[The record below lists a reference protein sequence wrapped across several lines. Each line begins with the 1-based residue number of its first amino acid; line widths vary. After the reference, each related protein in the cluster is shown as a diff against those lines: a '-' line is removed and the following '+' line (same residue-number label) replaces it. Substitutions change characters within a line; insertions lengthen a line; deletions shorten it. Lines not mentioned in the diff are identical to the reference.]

1 MIVTYPHMGPLTVAM
16 KSVFRRLGQETVVPP
31 PTSQRTIAL
40 GARHAPELVC
50 LPFKVTLGNM
60 IEGLEL
66 GADTVAMATS
76 HGNCRLGFYWP
87 VQEIILRD
95 MGFKFKMIPIN
106 YDRPLEFLGEFR
118 QFGGGVGWRDVLP
131 AFLFGIRKLLAL
143 EELEVLSM
151 ETRPREKSAGL
162 TTRLFRKWHGALD
175 EAGDTGSV
183 KRVREEMR
191 GAFRD
196 ARAPGRE
203 PLARIRIVGE
213 AYMMAEPNV
222 NFHLQQKLGDMGVEV
237 ERSYWLGRSILMAIR
252 LDRVGRRE
260 RELATREASLYMR
273 YPDLCTG
280 CHSIGETIQAVRRDF
295 DGVVLIM
302 PFTCMPE
309 VLAQSVMHKVS
320 EDFGIPVLP
329 LPIDEHSDEGGV
341 STRLEAFVD
350 LIVRRKRARSGA
362 HNTSGAH
369 SVSGG
374 YSTSRA
380 HDTPGAH
387 NASGA
392 HNTGKVSAYAQAE
405 EERRP

>member
-16 KSVFRRLGQETVVPP
+16 KSVFRRLGQEVIVPP
-31 PTSQRTIAL
+31 PTSQRTMAL
-40 GARHAPELVC
+40 ATRYSPELVC

-95 MGFKFKMIPIN
+95 MGFKFKMIPVN
-106 YDRPLEFLGEFR
+106 YDKPIEFLSRFR
-118 QFGGGVGWRDVLP
+118 QFGGGVGWRAVLP

-162 TTRLFRKWHGALD
+162 TTRLFRKWHAALD
-175 EAGDTGSV
+175 DASDTGSL
-183 KRVREEMR
+183 KHASERMR
-191 GAFRD
+191 GAFREARD
-196 ARAPGRE
+196 RARA

-237 ERSYWLGRSILMAIR
+237 ERSYWLGRSILRAIWM
-252 LDRVGRRE
+252 DRKGRHE
-260 RELATREASLYMR
+260 EEEATRDASPYMR

-309 VLAQSVMHKVS
+309 VLAQSAMHKVS

-329 LPIDEHSDEGGV
+329 LPIDEHSDEGGI

-350 LIVRRKRARSGA
+350 LLVRRKRAGHVPNSLRE
-362 HNTSGAH
+362 
-369 SVSGG
+369 
-374 YSTSRA
+374 
-380 HDTPGAH
+380 
-387 NASGA
+387 
-392 HNTGKVSAYAQAE
+392 VSAHA
-405 EERRP
+405 

>member
-1 MIVTYPHMGPLTVAM
+1 
-16 KSVFRRLGQETVVPP
+16 
-31 PTSQRTIAL
+31 
-40 GARHAPELVC
+40 VC

-60 IEGLEL
+60 IEGLER

-95 MGFKFKMIPIN
+95 MGFKFRMIPVN
-106 YDRPLEFLGEFR
+106 YDKPLEFMSEFR
-118 QFGGGVGWRDVLP
+118 QFGEGVGWRDVLP
-131 AFLFGIRKLLAL
+131 AFLFGVRKLLAL

-151 ETRPREKSAGL
+151 ETRPREKSQGL
-162 TTRLFRKWHGALD
+162 TTRLFRKWHAALD
-175 EAGDTGSV
+175 GSGDSGNL
-183 KRVREEMR
+183 KLVRESMR
-191 GAFRD
+191 ASFRD
-196 ARAPGRE
+196 ARAAGRE
-203 PLARIRIVGE
+203 PLARIRVVGE

-252 LDRVGRRE
+252 MDRRARRE
-260 RELATREASLYMR
+260 RDLATREATPYMR

-280 CHSIGETIQAVRRDF
+280 CHSIGETIRAVRRDF

-309 VLAQSVMHKVS
+309 VLAQSVMHRVS

-350 LIVRRKRARSGA
+350 LIVRRKRARAGA
-362 HNTSGAH
+362 Q
-369 SVSGG
+369 
-374 YSTSRA
+374 
-380 HDTPGAH
+380 
-387 NASGA
+387 NA
-392 HNTGKVSAYAQAE
+392 GKVSAYAQTSQHG
-405 EERRP
+405 RS

>member
-16 KSVFRRLGQETVVPP
+16 KSVFRRLGQDVVVPP
-31 PTSQRTIAL
+31 PTSHRTVAL
-40 GARHAPELVC
+40 GARYAPELVC

-60 IEGLEL
+60 IEGLER
-66 GADTVAMATS
+66 GADCVAMATS

-87 VQEIILRD
+87 VQEIILKD
-95 MGFKFKMIPIN
+95 MGFKFRMLPFN
-106 YDRPLEFLGEFR
+106 YDRPIEFMGEFR
-118 QFGGGVGWRDVLP
+118 RFGEGTGWRDVIP
-131 AFLFGIRKLLAL
+131 AFLFGMRKLLAL
-143 EELEVLSM
+143 EELEALSM
-151 ETRPREKSAGL
+151 QTRPREKSAGL
-162 TTRLFRKWHGALD
+162 TTRLFRKWHAALD
-175 EAGDTGSV
+175 DARDTASL
-183 KRVREEMR
+183 KRVGAEMR
-191 GAFRD
+191 TAFRS
-196 ARAPGRE
+196 ARAPARD

-237 ERSYWLGRSILMAIR
+237 ERSYWLGRSILRAVR
-252 LDRVGRRE
+252 LDRKGRRE
-260 RELATREASLYMR
+260 QERAVHAASPYMR

-280 CHSIGETIQAVRRDF
+280 CHSIGETIEAARRDF

-350 LIVRRKRARSGA
+350 MLVRRKRTRAAA
-362 HNTSGAH
+362 HTFGEELAH
-369 SVSGG
+369 
-374 YSTSRA
+374 
-380 HDTPGAH
+380 
-387 NASGA
+387 
-392 HNTGKVSAYAQAE
+392 AQR
-405 EERRP
+405 EERGHP

>member
-16 KSVFRRLGQETVVPP
+16 KSVFRRLGQEVLVPP
-31 PTSQRTIAL
+31 PTSHRTISL
-40 GARHAPELVC
+40 GARHAPEMVC

-66 GADTVAMATS
+66 GADTIAMATS

-95 MGFKFKMIPIN
+95 LGFKFRMIPVN

-118 QFGGGVGWRDVLP
+118 QFGGGTGWRDVLP
-131 AFLFGIRKLLAL
+131 AFLFGMRKLLAL

-162 TTRLFRKWHGALD
+162 TTRLFRKWHTALD
-175 EAGDTGSV
+175 EAHDTASV
-183 KRVREEMR
+183 KRVCAGMR
-191 GAFRD
+191 AGFRD
-196 ARAPGRE
+196 ALVPGRE

-237 ERSYWLGRSILMAIR
+237 ERSYWLGRSILRAVRM
-252 LDRVGRRE
+252 DRTGRRE
-260 RELATREASLYMR
+260 QERAAREASPYMR

-295 DGVVLIM
+295 DGVILIM

-309 VLAQSVMHKVS
+309 VLAQSVMHRVS

-350 LIVRRKRARSGA
+350 MLVRKKRARAAA
-362 HNTSGAH
+362 HTT
-369 SVSGG
+369 VEEL
-374 YSTSRA
+374 
-380 HDTPGAH
+380 
-387 NASGA
+387 
-392 HNTGKVSAYAQAE
+392 AYAQG
-405 EERRP
+405 EERTRP

>member
-1 MIVTYPHMGPLTVAM
+1 MIVTFPHMGPLTVAM
-16 KSVFRRLGQETVVPP
+16 KSVFRRLGQEIVVPP
-31 PTSQRTIAL
+31 PTSHRTISL
-40 GARHAPELVC
+40 GARYAPELVC

-95 MGFKFKMIPIN
+95 MGFKFRMVPVN
-106 YDRPLEFLGEFR
+106 YDKPVEFLGRFR
-118 QFGGGVGWRDVLP
+118 QFGGGSGWRDVVP

-151 ETRPREKSAGL
+151 ETRPREKSVGL
-162 TTRLFRKWHGALD
+162 TTRLFRRWHAALD
-175 EAGDTGSV
+175 EADDAGG
-183 KRVREEMR
+183 VRR
-191 GAFRD
+191 ASAGAKAAFREAQ
-196 ARAPGRE
+196 ARGKE

-237 ERSYWLGRSILMAIR
+237 ERSYWLGRSILRAVRM
-252 LDRVGRRE
+252 DRRGRRE
-260 RELATREASLYMR
+260 EELAAREASPYMR

-280 CHSIGETIQAVRRDF
+280 CHSIGETIQAVRRGF

-350 LIVRRKRARSGA
+350 LLVRRKRARSTA
-362 HNTSGAH
+362 HNTQEVTAH
-369 SVSGG
+369 
-374 YSTSRA
+374 
-380 HDTPGAH
+380 
-387 NASGA
+387 
-392 HNTGKVSAYAQAE
+392 AQAE
-405 EERRP
+405 EGRRP